1 MITLKISAEGSIIIP
16 ASIHHW
22 QSGQELVI
30 EQTDL
35 GLLLKANTTTLIPH
49 SVTEV
54 AGCLKYEGK
63 PKTLA
68 EMEDG
73 IRQGILEQWHDSD

>member
-1 MITLKISAEGSIIIP
+1 MITLRISAEGAIIIP

-22 QSGQELVI
+22 QNGQELVI
-30 EQTDL
+30 EQTDM
-35 GLLLKANTTTLIPH
+35 GLLLKANATTLTPH
-49 SVTEV
+49 SVAEI